1 MKKVVQI
8 IRILMCIFLIEVIV
22 ASLLY
27 IPKTIFSN
35 LSIRELLLIILNL
48 NFFRFIYYYW
58 LLFIIYKFIDINKQM
73 QLVIYNV
80 SVFIFLS
87 IFFSVLVDGASE
99 LFLEY
104 SFVCNL
110 TAICFAPKIF
120 GRLDLIYNNKT

>member
-1 MKKVVQI
+1 MS
-8 IRILMCIFLIEVIV
+8 IFLIEVIV

-58 LLFIIYKFIDINKQM
+58 LLFIIYQFIDINKQM